1 MGKIALLFAGQGSQ
15 YPGMGRDIYLHS
27 PEANAAFEFMEQLR
41 PGTMAQCFSGTKEE
55 LAVTA
60 NTQPCMFAVDYAIA
74 KAVEAQGIFIE
85 AAVGFSLGEIPAL
98 AFAELLSLEE
108 AFQLVCYRAEVMH
121 HAAEA
126 NPGGMQAV
134 LKLDADAV
142 NRLAER
148 FTDVFPVNYN
158 SPEQTA
164 VAGNTEQ
171 LKEFA
176 AAVKEAGGKAVPLAV
191 SGAFHSPYMDAAA
204 EKMAK
209 RTESLTFKAGRLP
222 VYANRTAQPY
232 TRDTAKELAAS
243 QVNHPVQWVK
253 TIEQMIA
260 DGFDCFIEVGPG
272 KTLSGLVKKISTD
285 VKVCKVENLEDLNA
299 LHTFLQ

>member
-27 PEANAAFEFMEQLR
+27 PEAKAAFEFMEQLR

-74 KAVEAQGIFIE
+74 KAVEAQGVFIE
-85 AAVGFSLGEIPAL
+85 AAAGFSLGEIPAL

-134 LKLDADAV
+134 LKLDADTV

-176 AAVKEAGGKAVPLAV
+176 AAVKEAGGRAVPLAV
-191 SGAFHSPYMDAAA
+191 SGAFHSPYMNAAA
-204 EKMAK
+204 EKMAE
-209 RTESLTFKAGRLP
+209 RTEALAFQAGRLP

-285 VKVCKVENLEDLNA
+285 VKVCKVESLEDLNA